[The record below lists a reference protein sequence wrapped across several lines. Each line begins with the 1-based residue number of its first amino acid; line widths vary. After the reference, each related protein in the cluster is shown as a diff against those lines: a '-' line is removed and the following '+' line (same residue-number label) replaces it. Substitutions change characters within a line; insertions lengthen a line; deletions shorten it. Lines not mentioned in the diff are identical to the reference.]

1 MSLLKKDTPF
11 IWTKDCTR
19 ALDALIKVV
28 CSSLVLVAPD
38 QDHQF
43 ELEVDASQYTLGAI
57 LWQRDPAMPK
67 KLHAVGY
74 YSGTLS
80 LAKMNYKIHDCEL
93 LVVIHT
99 LCHWSHLLQ
108 GTPLD
113 RPVKIWID
121 YKNLTYWSNPVKV
134 GPCAATWQVKL

>member
-1 MSLLKKDTPF
+1 MSLLKKDAPF
-11 IWTKDCTR
+11 IWTK
-19 ALDALIKVV
+19 
-28 CSSLVLVAPD
+28 
-38 QDHQF
+38 HQF

-134 GPCAATWQVKL
+134 GPCAATWQVKLEQYNFELHYKPGEQNKANALS